1 MDTVAETLDTE
12 INTEIWEEPADPDDL
27 IDYRAVGYFL
37 HGGI

>member
-12 INTEIWEEPADPDDL
+12 INTEIWEAPADPAAL
-27 IDYRAVGYFL
+27 MVYRAVGYFL